1 MTAAGIWAAVEREA
15 ARRPPSEGDGLYDR
29 LERAIDIG
37 EFKPRLAPYT
47 EIREF
52 PDEREQYAM
61 IANTRDLLHYRLE
74 PGEVEIVRLMDGT
87 RTVKEIVV
95 ERFRESGD
103 LELGGVADLV
113 YALYVKNFLDRPY
126 FDMDEAL
133 KKAGD
138 PALLRRRRR
147 REAAKS
153 LTVNWNNADRPLRWL
168 YRHFLRFL
176 INRWMVAIGGVVV
189 LVGGGLF
196 VSVVRSHELSLS
208 GRSLGLAFVLLMV
221 LNYSSIIIHEIGHGV
236 ILVHNGRRIR
246 AAGVQIYFG
255 APTLFVDSSD
265 GLMMDRRQ
273 RMLQVF
279 AGPFSE
285 AVAGAVVSIFV
296 WAFPGS
302 SLAPTLYKFAV
313 LNWLTVFLN
322 LIPLLE
328 LDGYWLLAEA
338 IQVTELRSMS
348 LVFIQRDMWH
358 KLRSRERFTRREV
371 GLALYGVLGILFTIF
386 CFYTS
391 YFVWKNVFGGLVS
404 DLWNTS
410 IVTRVLLIVLATIVF
425 MPVVRGLI
433 ALARATGRRLR
444 ALRRR
449 IVFRLETKWRVEA
462 AALIDG
468 LPMFDDLPEDVLSD
482 LAGRVRLRQFRTGQ
496 AVVRQGER
504 AASFF
509 VARRGTLQVVEQD
522 PQTEVERVLRTLG
535 PGESFGELGLLGSAP
550 RTATVRASEESE
562 LFEVDKGTFD
572 RLLAD
577 MIHVPEFAPS
587 FQEAAELKEISAF
600 EHLEADELADL
611 LEHGSWVNVA
621 PGEVVIEQGDVGDSF
636 YAIRSGQVDVLRDGE
651 VVDGMG
657 PGHFFGEVALLLD
670 VPRTAT
676 VRARTPVRAYRLDR
690 QGFDRLVAEAFKK
703 GTLNPNAAQDRV
715 QQH

>member
-1 MTAAGIWAAVEREA
+1 VTAAGIWGVLEREA
-15 ARRPPSEGDGLYDR
+15 AETPVPEGDGLYTR
-29 LERAIDIG
+29 LEHDLDIG
-37 EFKPRLAPYT
+37 EFRPKLA
-47 EIREF
+47 EWVELKEF
-52 PDEREQYAM
+52 PEEREQYSM
-61 IANTRDLLHYRLE
+61 LANNRDLLHYKLE
-74 PGEVEIVRLMDGT
+74 AGEADIVRLMDGT

-95 ERFRESGD
+95 ERFQESGD

-113 YALYVKNFLDRPY
+113 YALYIKNFLDRPY

-138 PALLRRRRR
+138 PEILKRRRR
-147 REAAKS
+147 REAAKT
-153 LTVNWNNADRPLRWL
+153 LTMNWNNADRPLRWL
-168 YRHFLRFL
+168 YRHFLKYL
-176 INRWMVAIGGVVV
+176 MNRWFVIVGGIVTIVGGV
-189 LVGGGLF
+189 LF

-208 GRSLGLAFVLLMV
+208 GKSLGLAFVLLMV

-236 ILVHNGRRIR
+236 ILVHNKRRIR

-265 GLMMDRRQ
+265 GLMMERKQ
-273 RMLQVF
+273 RMIQVF
-279 AGPFSE
+279 AGPFAE
-285 AVAGAVVSIFV
+285 AVTGAIVSIFV

-302 SLAPTLYKFAV
+302 SLAPTLFKFAV

-348 LVFIQRDMWH
+348 LAFIQRDMWH
-358 KLRSRERFTRREV
+358 KLRTRERFTRREV
-371 GLALYGVLGILFTIF
+371 GLALYGVVGIAFTIF

-410 IVTRVLLIVLATIVF
+410 FVTRVLLIVLAAIVF

-433 ALARATGRRLR
+433 ALVRALAKRFR

-449 IVFRLETKWRVEA
+449 VVFRLETKWRVEA
-462 AALIDG
+462 ASLIDS

-482 LAGRVRLRQFRTGQ
+482 LAGRVKLRQFLTGQ

-504 AASFF
+504 AESFF
-509 VARRGTLQVVEQD
+509 VVRRGTLQVVEED
-522 PQTEVERVLRTLG
+522 PQREAERVLRTLG

-550 RTATVRASEESE
+550 RTATVRATEEAE

-587 FQEAAELKEISAF
+587 FQEAAELKEISCFA
-600 EHLEADELADL
+600 HLEPDELTDL
-611 LEHGSWVNVA
+611 LDHGEWVNLT
-621 PGEVVIEQGDVGDSF
+621 PGETAIRQGDVGDSF
-636 YAIRSGQVDVLRDGE
+636 YAIRSGQVEVERDGQ
-651 VVDGMG
+651 VVAALGAG
-657 PGHFFGEVALLLD
+657 GFFGEVALLTD

-690 QGFDRLVAEAFKK
+690 DGFDRLVAGAFKK